1 MLRKS
6 ILVAVI
12 LVLGIASGASALNL
26 GTDLYIPAAARVKGA
41 GTSQWFTDL
50 FVFNPG
56 TTAVNVDIYYLP
68 RDTDNSSVTPQ
79 SFTIQ
84 PGATLVLADAI
95 LGTFGFSS
103 SAGAFRVT
111 SAGQVLTTCRI
122 YNKENNATFG
132 QGLEGVPAGSA
143 VTPSSPTDIVGMT
156 SNGTAGTQGTFRSNI
171 FAVNTSSSS
180 TSLTFDI
187 MDTAGTSLGSKSYT
201 LQPFAAFFKS
211 IGDIG
216 AGNFDNATLHVT
228 ATSGSAVVVASKN
241 DNVSSDGTTLE
252 AWWTGGASSADG
264 SYALAVYEVDGS
276 GRIYDGGG
284 VMTVANGMVTSLLG
298 SYVNFLKDTDQDGQP
313 DCTFVFGWGED
324 PLTTPVALAQFAA
337 GYELSQDQ
345 LDSQGSVIGNITW
358 TITFTMSN
366 NLSFTGTIGAVGSG
380 FSGADAGCNGSFDS
394 PQLFKLQGGKQ

>member
-1 MLRKS
+1 MHRKS
-6 ILVAVI
+6 ILIAV
-12 LVLGIASGASALNL
+12 VLALGVASGVTALNL

-56 TTAVNVDIYYLP
+56 TAAVNVDIYYLP
-68 RDTDNSSVTPQ
+68 RDADNSSVTPQ

-84 PGATLVLADAI
+84 PGATLVLPDVI

-111 SAGQVLTTCRI
+111 SAGQVLTTSRI

-143 VTPSSPTDIVGMT
+143 VTPTSPTDIVGMT

-180 TSLTFDI
+180 TTLMFDI
-187 MDTAGTSLGSKSYT
+187 RDTANASLGSKSWT
-201 LQPFAAFFKS
+201 LQPYAAFYRK
-211 IGDIG
+211 IEDIG

-252 AWWTGGASSADG
+252 AWWTGGGGSSSSDG
-264 SYALAVYEVDGS
+264 TYAFAVYEMSGS
-276 GRIYDGGG
+276 DKLFDGGG
-284 VMTVANGMVTSLLG
+284 LMTVANAMATDMTG
-298 SYVNFLKDTDQDGQP
+298 SYVDFNKDDDQDGQP
-313 DCTFVFGWGED
+313 DCPLVFGWGG
-324 PLTTPVALAQFAA
+324 PFTTPVAIGDFAA
-337 GYELSQDQ
+337 GNGVSFTNAYPT
-345 LDSQGSVIGNITW
+345 GNIEW
-358 TITFTMSN
+358 TVMFTMSN
-366 NLSFTGTIGAVGSG
+366 NLSFTGTIGAVGSDFTG
-380 FSGADAGCNGSFDS
+380 NDTGCNGTFSVF
-394 PQLFKLQGGKQ
+394 PIQGGKQ